1 MSDGLRLLPWSTPEG
16 KPCYLSTDSDHSRL
30 SLLADEVEAAQV
42 RSGEQVL
49 AGAKAVL
56 ADRTAG
62 EMAVRFALT
71 RASESL
77 EEVLRAAVSRGTR
90 SSRDG

>member
-16 KPCYLSTDSDHSRL
+16 KPCYLSTDGDHSRL

-49 AGAKAVL
+49 AGARAVL
-56 ADRTAG
+56 ADRAAG
-62 EMAVRFALT
+62 ETAMRFALA

-77 EEVLRAAVSRGTR
+77 AEVLRVAVSRGTR
-90 SSRDG
+90 SSRGG